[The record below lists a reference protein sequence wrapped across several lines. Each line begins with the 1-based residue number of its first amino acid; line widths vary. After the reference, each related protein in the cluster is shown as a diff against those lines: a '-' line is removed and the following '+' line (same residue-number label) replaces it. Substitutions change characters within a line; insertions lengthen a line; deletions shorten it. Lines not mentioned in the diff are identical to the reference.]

1 MFFYQII
8 CNQKL
13 FYNRGDSIRK
23 IFICVL
29 VFLIFINGN
38 QSQINLNAKLK
49 TMYTKTTVN
58 IRDKPNIKSKIVGR
72 VYWNEKVK
80 VIQKQNRNWYA
91 ICYKGRKRFISAEY
105 LKRQK
110 TGYRTYNVNG
120 GTTFKSYEDASYITD
135 NTSILQGKL
144 KQKYHMDYNSGV
156 YMIDNRYCV
165 AVGSYFT
172 KIVGTKMDL
181 VLLYKNNTHIL
192 KCIAADSKSDQD
204 TNMNHSVHK
213 DGSVVEFVVNNKYI
227 SDKTRMMGD
236 VSYSGNI
243 FRGKIKEIRVNKNFE
258 RK

>member
-1 MFFYQII
+1 MLI
-8 CNQKL
+8 L
-13 FYNRGDSIRK
+13 
-23 IFICVL
+23 L
-29 VFLIFINGN
+29 VFIKEN
-38 QSQINLNAKLK
+38 QSEIYVYAKVK
-49 TMYTKTTVN
+49 TMYAKTTVN
-58 IRDKPNIKSKIVGR
+58 IRDKPNIDGKIVGC
-72 VYWNEKVK
+72 VYWNEKVNI
-80 VIQKQNRNWYA
+80 IQRENKNWYSVN
-91 ICYKGRKRFISAEY
+91 YKGRRRFICGKY

-110 TGYRTYNVNG
+110 TGYKTFNVSNG
-120 GTTFKSYEDASYITD
+120 ATFKSYEDASCITD

-172 KIVGTKMDL
+172 KKVGTKMDL
-181 VLLYKNNTHIL
+181 VLSYKNNTHIL

-204 TNMNHSVHK
+204 TIVNHRVHK
-213 DGSVVEFVVNNKYI
+213 DGSVAEFVVNEKYI

-243 FRGKIKEIRVNKNFE
+243 FRGKIKEIRVYKNCE